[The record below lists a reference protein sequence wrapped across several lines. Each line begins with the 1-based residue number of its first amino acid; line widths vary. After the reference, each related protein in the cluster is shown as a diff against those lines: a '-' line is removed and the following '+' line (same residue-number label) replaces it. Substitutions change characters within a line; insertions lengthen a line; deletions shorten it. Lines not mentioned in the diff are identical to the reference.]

1 MLDAAYVQ
9 LLRFVFHTVN
19 VPSRKQLPPCL
30 PRPLQS
36 LMICI
41 AGSSRDENLVTVLSS
56 SLELTWYADTVL
68 RQDQIKVIAGL

>member
-1 MLDAAYVQ
+1 
-9 LLRFVFHTVN
+9 
-19 VPSRKQLPPCL
+19 
-30 PRPLQS
+30 
-36 LMICI
+36 MICI